1 MGIRIA
7 NLEDTPQLMELFD
20 GSLRNMAELQP
31 WQWRVVPQE
40 KEFVQAAILEP
51 NGMLYVWEEDGRLLG
66 LVSLF
71 LKAQEES
78 DVRLPCRYVDLD
90 TLYVRPE
97 SKGRGIGTALY
108 QAACQWA
115 KEQGADRMEL
125 MTLGENRSARAF
137 YGKMGMQEQQVI
149 LTTFLK

>member
-7 NLEDTPQLMELFD
+7 KLEDTPQLMELFD
-20 GSLRNMAELQP
+20 GSLRHMAALQP

-51 NGMLYVWEEDGRLLG
+51 TGMLYVWEEEGRLLG

-71 LKAQEES
+71 LKEQEEYAI
-78 DVRLPCRYVDLD
+78 RFPCRYADLD

-97 SKGRGIGTALY
+97 AKGRGIGTALY

-115 KEQGADRMEL
+115 KEQGAERVKL
-125 MTLGENRSARAF
+125 MTLGENRDARAF
-137 YGKMGMQEQQVI
+137 YDKMGMQEQQVI

>member
-20 GSLRNMAELQP
+20 GSLRNMAALQP
-31 WQWRVVPQE
+31 WQWRGVPQ
-40 KEFVQAAILEP
+40 KADFVQAAILEP
-51 NGMLYVWEEDGRLLG
+51 NGTLYVWEEDGQLLG
-66 LVSLF
+66 MVSLF
-71 LKAQEES
+71 LKEQEES
-78 DVRLPCRYVDLD
+78 TIRFPCRNVDLD

-97 SKGRGIGTALY
+97 AKGRGIGTALY

-115 KEQGADRMEL
+115 KAQGADRMEL

-137 YGKMGMQEQQVI
+137 YDKMGMQEQQVI

>member
-1 MGIRIA
+1 MGIRMA

-20 GSLRNMAELQP
+20 GSLRHMVKLQP
-31 WQWRVVPQE
+31 WRWRIVPQE

-51 NGMLYVWEEDGRLLG
+51 NGVLYVWEEDGRLLG

-71 LKAQEES
+71 VEDREES
-78 DVRLPCRYVDLD
+78 TIGLPYRYADLD

-97 SKGRGIGTALY
+97 AKGRGIGTALY

-115 KEQGADRMEL
+115 KEQGADRVEL
-125 MTLGENRSARAF
+125 MTLGENRNARAF
-137 YGKMGMQEQQVI
+137 YDKMGMQEQQVI

>member
-1 MGIRIA
+1 MGIRMA

-20 GSLRNMAELQP
+20 GSLRHMVKLQP
-31 WQWRVVPQE
+31 WRWRIVPQE
-40 KEFVQAAILEP
+40 KEFAQAAILEP

-97 SKGRGIGTALY
+97 AKGRGIGTALY

-115 KEQGADRMEL
+115 KEQGADRVEL
-125 MTLGENRSARAF
+125 MTLGENRDARAF
-137 YGKMGMQEQQVI
+137 YAHMGMQEQSII
-149 LTTFLK
+149 LTQTLT

>member
-20 GSLRNMAELQP
+20 GSLRNMAALQP

-40 KEFVQAAILEP
+40 AKFAQTAILEP
-51 NGMLYVWEEDGRLLG
+51 NGMLYVWEDEGRLLG
-66 LVSLF
+66 LASLF
-71 LKAQEES
+71 VMEQEES
-78 DVRLPCRYVDLD
+78 AIRFPCRYAELD

-97 SKGRGIGTALY
+97 AKGRGIGTALY

-115 KEQGADRMEL
+115 KEQGAERVKL
-125 MTLGENRSARAF
+125 MTLGENRDARAF
-137 YGKMGMQEQQVI
+137 YDKMGMQEQQVI

>member
-20 GSLRNMAELQP
+20 GSLRNMATLQP

-40 KEFVQAAILEP
+40 KEFVQTAILDP
-51 NGMLYVWEEDGRLLG
+51 NGMLYVWEEAGRLLG
-66 LVSLF
+66 VVSLF
-71 LKAQEES
+71 LKEQEES
-78 DVRLPCRYVDLD
+78 DVRFPCRYVDLD

-97 SKGRGIGTALY
+97 AKGRGIGTALY

-115 KEQGADRMEL
+115 KEQGAARVKL
-125 MTLGENRSARAF
+125 MTLGENRDARAF
-137 YGKMGMQEQQVI
+137 YDKMGMQEQQVI
-149 LTTFLK
+149 LTTFLT

>member
-20 GSLRNMAELQP
+20 GSLRNMAALQP

-40 KEFVQAAILEP
+40 ANFAQAAILEP
-51 NGMLYVWEEDGRLLG
+51 NGMLYVWEDEGRLLG
-66 LVSLF
+66 LASLF
-71 LKAQEES
+71 LKEQEES
-78 DVRLPCRYVDLD
+78 AIRLPCRYADLD

-97 SKGRGIGTALY
+97 ARDRGIGTALY

-115 KEQGADRMEL
+115 KKQGADRVIL
-125 MTLGENRSARAF
+125 MTLGENQAARAF
-137 YGKMGMQEQQVI
+137 YETMGMQEQHII
-149 LTTFLK
+149 LTQALT

>member
-20 GSLRNMAELQP
+20 GSLRNMAALQP

-40 KEFVQAAILEP
+40 AKFAQAAILEP
-51 NGMLYVWEEDGRLLG
+51 NGMLYVWEDEGRLLG
-66 LVSLF
+66 LASLF
-71 LKAQEES
+71 VEEQEES
-78 DVRLPCRYVDLD
+78 AIRLPCRYAELN

-97 SKGRGIGTALY
+97 ASDRGIGTALY

-115 KEQGADRMEL
+115 KEQGADRVIL
-125 MTLGENRSARAF
+125 MTLGENQAARSF
-137 YGKMGMQEQQVI
+137 YEKMGMQEQHII
-149 LTTFLK
+149 LTQALT

>member
-1 MGIRIA
+1 MGIRMA
-7 NLEDTPQLMELFD
+7 NLNDTPQLMELFD
-20 GSLRNMAELQP
+20 GSLRNMAALQP
-31 WQWRVVPQE
+31 WQWRVVPQ
-40 KEFVQAAILEP
+40 KADFVQAAILEP

-97 SKGRGIGTALY
+97 AKGRGIGTALY

-115 KEQGADRMEL
+115 KEQGADRVEL
-125 MTLGENRSARAF
+125 MTLGENRDARAF
-137 YGKMGMQEQQVI
+137 YAHMGMQEQSII
-149 LTTFLK
+149 LTQTLT

>member
-20 GSLRNMAELQP
+20 GSLRHMAALQP

-71 LKAQEES
+71 LKEQEES
-78 DVRLPCRYVDLD
+78 AIRLPCRYADLD

-97 SKGRGIGTALY
+97 ARKRGVGTALF
-108 QAACQWA
+108 QAAQQWA
-115 KEQGADRMEL
+115 KEQGAKRLAL
-125 MTLGENRSARAF
+125 MTLGENHNARAF
-137 YGKMGMQEQQVI
+137 YEKMGMQEQSII
-149 LTTFLK
+149 LTGTLT

>member
-7 NLEDTPQLMELFD
+7 SLEDTPQLMELFD
-20 GSLRNMAELQP
+20 GSLRNMAALQP

-71 LKAQEES
+71 LKEQEES

-97 SKGRGIGTALY
+97 AKGRGIGTALY

-115 KEQGADRMEL
+115 KEQGADRVKL
-125 MTLGENRSARAF
+125 MTLGENRDARAF
-137 YGKMGMQEQQVI
+137 YDKMGMREQQVI

>member
-20 GSLRNMAELQP
+20 GSLRNMAALQP

-66 LVSLF
+66 MVSLF
-71 LKAQEES
+71 WKEREES
-78 DVRLPCRYVDLD
+78 PIRFPCRYVDLD

-97 SKGRGIGTALY
+97 AKGRGIGTALY

-115 KEQGADRMEL
+115 KAQGADRMEL
-125 MTLGENRSARAF
+125 MTLGENRNARAF
-137 YGKMGMQEQQVI
+137 YDKMGMQEQQVI

>member
-1 MGIRIA
+1 MGIRMA

-20 GSLRNMAELQP
+20 GSLRHMVKLQP
-31 WQWRVVPQE
+31 WRWRIVPQE

-51 NGMLYVWEEDGRLLG
+51 NGVLYVWEEDGRLLG

-97 SKGRGIGTALY
+97 AKGRGIGTALY

-115 KEQGADRMEL
+115 KAQGADRVEL
-125 MTLGENRSARAF
+125 MTLGENRNARAF

>member
-1 MGIRIA
+1 MGVRIA

-20 GSLRNMAELQP
+20 GSLRNMAALQP

-40 KEFVQAAILEP
+40 KEFAQAAILDP
-51 NGMLYVWEEDGRLLG
+51 NGMLYVWEEAGQLLG

-71 LKAQEES
+71 LKEEES
-78 DVRLPCRYVDLD
+78 AIRFPCRYVDLD

-97 SKGRGIGTALY
+97 AKGRGIGTALY

-115 KEQGADRMEL
+115 KKQGADRVKL
-125 MTLGENRSARAF
+125 MTLSENRDARAF
-137 YGKMGMQEQQVI
+137 YDKMGMQEQQVI
-149 LTTFLK
+149 LTTFLT

>member
-20 GSLRNMAELQP
+20 GSLRHMVKLQP
-31 WQWRVVPQE
+31 WRWRIVPQE

-51 NGMLYVWEEDGRLLG
+51 NGVLYVWEEDGRLLG

-97 SKGRGIGTALY
+97 AKGRGIGTALY

-115 KEQGADRMEL
+115 KAQGADRVEL
-125 MTLGENRSARAF
+125 MTLGENRNARAF